1 MRNMTAV
8 ILACTIILSAA
19 GCATVNKNGLSGAEI
34 KQLEKENQ
42 ETFVKGL
49 SAFCG
54 LAIGALVGAGT
65 SIESERVG
73 GMATGG
79 VIGGLLGFGLG
90 LVVVE
95 VMGGMEEKPSDKKAE
110 EYFRDYKNIQG
121 KD

>member
-1 MRNMTAV
+1 MRRITAV
-8 ILACTIILSAA
+8 ILAFAILFSAA
-19 GCATVNKNGLSGAEI
+19 GCATVSQNGLSRAEI
-34 KQLEKENQ
+34 KQLEKEKQ

-54 LAIGALVGAGT
+54 LAIGALIGAGT
-65 SIESERVG
+65 STESERVG

-90 LVVVE
+90 FVIVE
-95 VMGGMEEKPSDKKAE
+95 VMKGMEEKPSAQKAE